1 VETDSYDTSS
11 WFEVSIFRHE
21 NPERPFPFGASED
34 CEWTNLE
41 LARNFYSKRRGWQMV
56 PRSGLSMEPQRL
68 HCEEMR
74 NITWSAEARRRQKEI
89 CDEPGRS
96 GKTSKECIQPE
107 PETFEERDEGKYSW
121 YLQGNQVARGTSVFE
136 GEMVKRYHVTWG
148 CKDSTE
154 WKGDSG
160 AGSGDGFVDS
170 LQKGDTIVV
179 WSRAKVGF

>member
-1 VETDSYDTSS
+1 METGSYDTSS

-74 NITWSAEARRRQKEI
+74 NVTWSAEARRRQKEI
-89 CDEPGRS
+89 YDEPGRS
-96 GKTSKECIQPE
+96 GKTNKGCIQPE

-136 GEMVKRYHVTWG
+136 GEMVKRYYVTWG